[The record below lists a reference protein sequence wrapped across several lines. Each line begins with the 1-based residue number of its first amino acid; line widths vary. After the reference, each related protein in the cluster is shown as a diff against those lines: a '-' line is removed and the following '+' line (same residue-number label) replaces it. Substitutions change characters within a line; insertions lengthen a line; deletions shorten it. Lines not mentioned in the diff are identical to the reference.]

1 MHEVPSVRA
10 KPCMLVMPGIPR
22 MHARQTDAVIPGIP
36 GYITHP
42 ERIRAILPCTALVSA
57 DDYKESSRGIMQR
70 RLRRLV
76 DAERSR
82 GRHGFSVPHYFSGY
96 ARRSDAVCKTRQ
108 RVCRTPASRSRGA
121 STRSCCRVVNAEAD
135 AADAASGRQRLMAN
149 GPRTR
154 TSTIKKQYVRLAL
167 VCCVP
172 ERIGGKDLLAA
183 VVSVD
188 VFKLRVTISERSA
201 FQESAYTVLLL
212 AAMRQ
217 APRSGLN

>member
-1 MHEVPSVRA
+1 M
-10 KPCMLVMPGIPR
+10 
-22 MHARQTDAVIPGIP
+22 
-36 GYITHP
+36 
-42 ERIRAILPCTALVSA
+42 
-57 DDYKESSRGIMQR
+57 
-70 RLRRLV
+70 
-76 DAERSR
+76 
-82 GRHGFSVPHYFSGY
+82 
-96 ARRSDAVCKTRQ
+96 
-108 RVCRTPASRSRGA
+108 
-121 STRSCCRVVNAEAD
+121 NAEAD

-201 FQESAYTVLLL
+201 FQESAYTVL
-212 AAMRQ
+212 AARYGKRPGLHATKAPPKRQ
-217 APRSGLN
+217 SL